1 MESRSTPTFAPT
13 QWSVVEAVQKGD
25 EATARVA
32 LGRLYETYSYPLYAY
47 LRRRGSSPDEAQ
59 DLLHA
64 FFLRMIEKDF
74 LQAVDPQRGRFRTFL
89 LTALKHFLL
98 NEVARGRAQKRGGGV
113 RPYSVDADLAETR
126 YGHEPRHAVT
136 PEFLYERRWALD
148 LLQRVEER
156 LAGEWLA
163 ADKQELFRYLL
174 PTLTREPDAVPHA
187 EIARHLR
194 TTLSTV
200 QNAARRLRQRFR
212 ALLRQELREHVAD
225 PAALD
230 EEERYLFEILA
241 R

>member
-1 MESRSTPTFAPT
+1 
-13 QWSVVEAVQKGD
+13 
-25 EATARVA
+25 
-32 LGRLYETYSYPLYAY
+32 
-47 LRRRGSSPDEAQ
+47 
-59 DLLHA
+59 
-64 FFLRMIEKDF
+64 
-74 LQAVDPQRGRFRTFL
+74 
-89 LTALKHFLL
+89 
-98 NEVARGRAQKRGGGV
+98 
-113 RPYSVDADLAETR
+113 
-126 YGHEPRHAVT
+126 VT

-156 LAGEWLA
+156 LAGGWLA
-163 ADKQELFRYLL
+163 ADKQELFRYLR

-241 R
+241 RGGGRHGDGDGAGSLPALAGTRQPTPSDAGRSLRRRARVRLSQHAAPFDPLRWRPAPLA